1 MSMTCMRHDV
11 HVHDVHVHV
20 HDVHVRDGIQAIV
33 DLRVKYRVGRAC
45 GSLTW
50 RMMTCVRVRVTDS
63 GNC

>member
-1 MSMTCMRHDV
+1 M

-45 GSLTW
+45 GSMAW
-50 RMMTCVRVRVTDS
+50 RMMTCVRACVTDS